1 MKTIRILSAAAI
13 IAAALTASVLA
24 DDNAGAPHRGPRG
37 KGPGQHRQ
45 GPPPEIVAKYDA
57 NQDGKLDETER
68 AALHADIEAGKV
80 ARPEGGRGPGAG
92 PRRQGPPPEIVAK
105 YDANQDGKLDE
116 TERAALHADIEAGKV
131 PRPEGGRGPGAG
143 GRKGGGRG
151 RAQQ

>member
-1 MKTIRILSAAAI
+1 MKTIRILSTAAI
-13 IAAALTASVLA
+13 IAAAITSAVLA
-24 DDNAGAPHRGPRG
+24 DDTASAGRRGPRG
-37 KGPGQHRQ
+37 QGPGQRRQ
-45 GPPPEIVAKYDA
+45 GPPAEIVAKYDA

-80 ARPEGGRGPGAG
+80 TLPEGGRGPGAG
-92 PRRQGPPPEIVAK
+92 PRRQGPPPEVVAK
-105 YDANQDGKLDE
+105 YDTNQDGKLDE

-131 PRPEGGRGPGAG
+131 TLPEGGRGPGAG

>member
-1 MKTIRILSAAAI
+1 MKTIRILSTAAI

-24 DDNAGAPHRGPRG
+24 DDNAGA
-37 KGPGQHRQ
+37 QH
-45 GPPPEIVAKYDA
+45 
-57 NQDGKLDETER
+57 
-68 AALHADIEAGKV
+68 
-80 ARPEGGRGPGAG
+80 
-92 PRRQGPPPEIVAK
+92 RQGPPPEIVAK